1 MLDKICEDLLEKY
14 KDNRLTF
21 SFESECKT
29 PLYNKPSGQRF
40 GSSTTFESESHN
52 FEPQMNR
59 EKVGNDL
66 KLQWSQMMKEFE
78 QSSKKQVTEIATL
91 CNDTHS

>member
-14 KDNRLTF
+14 KENRMTF
-21 SFESECKT
+21 NFDSEYKT
-29 PLYNKPSGQRF
+29 PLYHKTSSERF
-40 GSSTTFESESHN
+40 STSTTFESEAQSV
-52 FEPQMNR
+52 EAKWNR

-78 QSSKKQVTEIATL
+78 HSTKKQLTGLTPL
-91 CNDTHS
+91 CAELNK